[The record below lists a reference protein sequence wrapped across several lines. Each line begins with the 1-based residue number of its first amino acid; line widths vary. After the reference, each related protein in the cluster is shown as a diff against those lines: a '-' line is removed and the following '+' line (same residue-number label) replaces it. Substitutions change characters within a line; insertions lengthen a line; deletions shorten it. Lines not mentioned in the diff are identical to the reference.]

1 MEARVKEFSTGF
13 GQSIAIPHCTVTDE
27 ESHDGK
33 IRGML
38 AVCTPGVDFESQVDD
53 KPAEIIVMLATPESQ
68 REAHLEILSVLGRM
82 LSDKRIREQILK
94 ANCAASI
101 YEIIHSEEA
110 ETFNYFLK

>member
-1 MEARVKEFSTGF
+1 
-13 GQSIAIPHCTVTDE
+13 
-27 ESHDGK
+27 
-33 IRGML
+33 ML
-38 AVCTPGVDFESQVDD
+38 AVCTPGVDFESPDD
-53 KPAEIIVMLATPESQ
+53 LPAEIIVMLATPESQ

-82 LSDKRIREQILK
+82 LSDENIREQILK